1 MKRKSKAYISIYALY
16 MIFVLMIVIV
26 FVLVQVKNIRT
37 VNAYKYDYIQAKAI
51 AYSKVR
57 IISQRKLFDEE
68 LKKNSKSGTFILQI
82 ADIPEFSKPTNV
94 NFFTEKEGDT
104 KVFSFTSEYPRD
116 RFEENTSDYSEA
128 NGSRV
133 TTRMVYNRKNPFEKR
148 IITEEKIDELLP
160 EIIEG
165 KKSIGIKDCLI
176 FSLNDETYFV
186 EKKVADEKYNEFV
199 AEKINQNNEEVSGDE
214 KGNVSEENNGDKETE
229 MDDEFLT
236 KLVQFSRKEKN
247 IVIDSEDITILND
260 VTIDGVFIDKA
271 NVYYV
276 KNEKVQKTPEI
287 TVNGI
292 LILKN
297 SNADIYKVNGEY
309 LSTKEVDIKF
319 TEDKTIY
326 TSKKYEFAGSYYK

>member
-16 MIFVLMIVIV
+16 MIFVLMIVIA
-26 FVLVQVKNIRT
+26 FLIVQVKNIRT

-57 IISQRKLFDEE
+57 IINQRKLFDEE
-68 LKKNSKSGTFILQI
+68 LKKNSTKGTFNLHI
-82 ADIPEFSKPTNV
+82 ADIPEFNRPTKIDYYE
-94 NFFTEKEGDT
+94 EKDGAT
-104 KVFSFTSEYPRD
+104 KIFSFTSKYP
-116 RFEENTSDYSEA
+116 EN

-148 IITEEKIDELLP
+148 IISEEKIDELLP

-186 EKKVADEKYNEFV
+186 DKKIADEKYKEFV
-199 AEKINQNNEEVSGDE
+199 AEKTKQNNEEVSEDE
-214 KGNVSEENNGDKETE
+214 KGNGYEENNGDKETE
-229 MDDEFLT
+229 IDDEFLT
-236 KLVQFSRKEKN
+236 KLVEFSTKEKN
-247 IVIDSEDITILND
+247 IVIDSEDITIFND
-260 VTIDGVFIDKA
+260 VTIDGVFIDKG

-276 KNEKVQKTPEI
+276 ENEKIQKTPEI

-297 SNADIYKVNGEY
+297 PNTDIYKVNGEY
-309 LSTKEVDIKF
+309 LSTKEIDIKF
-319 TEDKTIY
+319 TEDKTKY

>member
-1 MKRKSKAYISIYALY
+1 
-16 MIFVLMIVIV
+16 MIVIA
-26 FVLVQVKNIRT
+26 FLIVQVKNIRT

-57 IISQRKLFDEE
+57 IINQRKLFDEE
-68 LKKNSKSGTFILQI
+68 LKKNSTKGTFNLHI
-82 ADIPEFSKPTNV
+82 ADIPEFNRPTKIDYYE
-94 NFFTEKEGDT
+94 EKDGAT
-104 KVFSFTSEYPRD
+104 KIFSFTSKYP
-116 RFEENTSDYSEA
+116 NN

-148 IITEEKIDELLP
+148 IISEEKIDELLP

-186 EKKVADEKYNEFV
+186 DKKVADEKYKEFV
-199 AEKINQNNEEVSGDE
+199 AEKTKQNNEEVSEDE
-214 KGNVSEENNGDKETE
+214 EGNVSEENSGDKETE
-229 MDDEFLT
+229 IDDEFLT

-247 IVIDSEDITILND
+247 VLIDSEDITILND
-260 VTIDGVFIDKA
+260 VTIDGVFIDKG

-276 KNEKVQKTPEI
+276 KRKDTDKTPEI

-297 SNADIYKVNGEY
+297 PNADIYKVNGEY

>member
-1 MKRKSKAYISIYALY
+1 MKRKSKAYITIYALY

-26 FVLVQVKNIRT
+26 FLIVQVKNIRT

-57 IISQRKLFDEE
+57 IINQSKLFDEK
-68 LKKNSKSGTFILQI
+68 LKENSKSDTFYIQI
-82 ADIPEFSKPTNV
+82 TDIPELSSPTKIDYYE
-94 NFFTEKEGDT
+94 EKDGAT
-104 KVFSFTSEYPRD
+104 KIFSFTSKYP
-116 RFEENTSDYSEA
+116 EN

-148 IITEEKIDELLP
+148 IISEEKIDELLP

-186 EKKVADEKYNEFV
+186 DKKVADEKYNEFV
-199 AEKINQNNEEVSGDE
+199 AEKTNQNNEEVSEDE
-214 KGNVSEENNGDKETE
+214 KGNGSEENDGDKETE
-229 MDDEFLT
+229 IDDEFLT

-247 IVIDSEDITILND
+247 ILIDSEDITILND

-276 KNEKVQKTPEI
+276 ENEKIPKTPEI

-297 SNADIYKVNGEY
+297 SNADSYKVNGEY

-319 TEDKTIY
+319 TENKTIY

>member
-16 MIFVLMIVIV
+16 MIFVLMIVIA
-26 FVLVQVKNIRT
+26 FLIVQVKNIRT

-57 IISQRKLFDEE
+57 IINQRKLFDEE
-68 LKKNSKSGTFILQI
+68 LKKNSTKGTFNLHI
-82 ADIPEFSKPTNV
+82 ADIPEFNRPTKIDYYE
-94 NFFTEKEGDT
+94 EKDGAT
-104 KVFSFTSEYPRD
+104 KIFSFTSKYP
-116 RFEENTSDYSEA
+116 NN

-148 IITEEKIDELLP
+148 IISEEKIDELLP

-186 EKKVADEKYNEFV
+186 DKKVADEKYKEFV
-199 AEKINQNNEEVSGDE
+199 AEKTKQNNEEVSEDE
-214 KGNVSEENNGDKETE
+214 EGNVSEENSGDKETE
-229 MDDEFLT
+229 IDDEFLT

-247 IVIDSEDITILND
+247 ILIDSEDITILND
-260 VTIDGVFIDKA
+260 VTIDGVFIDKG

-276 KNEKVQKTPEI
+276 ENEKIQKTPEI

-297 SNADIYKVNGEY
+297 PNADIYKVNGEY
-309 LSTKEVDIKF
+309 LSMKEVDIKF
-319 TEDKTIY
+319 TEDKTKY

>member
-1 MKRKSKAYISIYALY
+1 MKRKSKGYITIYALY

-26 FVLVQVKNIRT
+26 FLLVQVKNIRT
-37 VNAYKYDYIQAKAI
+37 VNAYKYNYIQAKAI

-57 IISQRKLFDEE
+57 IINQRKLFDEE
-68 LKKNSKSGTFILQI
+68 LKKNSKSDTFYIQI
-82 ADIPEFSKPTNV
+82 TDIPELSSK
-94 NFFTEKEGDT
+94 T
-104 KVFSFTSEYPRD
+104 KVDYYEEKDGATKIFSFTSKYPD
-116 RFEENTSDYSEA
+116 NK
-128 NGSRV
+128 GSRV

-148 IITEEKIDELLP
+148 IISEEKIDELLP
-160 EIIEG
+160 EIIEE

-186 EKKVADEKYNEFV
+186 DKKVADEKYNEFV
-199 AEKINQNNEEVSGDE
+199 AEKTNQNNEEVSEDE
-214 KGNVSEENNGDKETE
+214 KGNGYEENDGDKKIEI
-229 MDDEFLT
+229 DDEFLT
-236 KLVQFSRKEKN
+236 KLVQFSTKEKN
-247 IVIDSEDITILND
+247 IVIDSDDITILND

-276 KNEKVQKTPEI
+276 ENEKIQKTPEI

-297 SNADIYKVNGEY
+297 FNADSYKVNGEY

-319 TEDKTIY
+319 TEDKTKY

>member
-57 IISQRKLFDEE
+57 IINQRKLFDEE
-68 LKKNSKSGTFILQI
+68 LKKNSKSDTFYIQI
-82 ADIPEFSKPTNV
+82 TDIPELSSPTKIDYYE
-94 NFFTEKEGDT
+94 EKEGAA
-104 KVFSFTSEYPRD
+104 KIFSFTSSYPD
-116 RFEENTSDYSEA
+116 N
-128 NGSRV
+128 NGSRA
-133 TTRMVYNRKNPFEKR
+133 TIRMVYNRKNPFEKR
-148 IITEEKIDELLP
+148 IISEEKIDELLP

-186 EKKVADEKYNEFV
+186 DKKIADEKYNEFV
-199 AEKINQNNEEVSGDE
+199 AEKTNQNNEEVSEDE
-214 KGNVSEENNGDKETE
+214 KENASEENDEDKKIEI
-229 MDDEFLT
+229 DDEFLT
-236 KLVQFSRKEKN
+236 KLVQFSKKEKN
-247 IVIDSEDITILND
+247 ILIDSEDITILND

-287 TVNGI
+287 MVNGI

-297 SNADIYKVNGEY
+297 AEANNYKVNGEY

-319 TEDKTIY
+319 TEDKTKY
-326 TSKKYEFAGSYYK
+326 TSKKYEYAGSYYK

>member
-1 MKRKSKAYISIYALY
+1 
-16 MIFVLMIVIV
+16 MIVIV

-37 VNAYKYDYIQAKAI
+37 VNSYKYDYIQAKAI

-57 IISQRKLFDEE
+57 IIDKRKLFDEE
-68 LKKNSKSGTFILQI
+68 LKKNSTKGTFNLQI
-82 ADIPEFSKPTNV
+82 ADIPELSSPTEIKYCE
-94 NFFTEKEGDT
+94 EKDGAT
-104 KVFSFTSEYPRD
+104 KIFSFTSKYPD
-116 RFEENTSDYSEA
+116 N

-133 TTRMVYNRKNPFEKR
+133 TTKMVYKRQNPFEKR
-148 IITEEKIDELLP
+148 IISEEKIDELLP

-186 EKKVADEKYNEFV
+186 DKKVADEKYKEFV
-199 AEKINQNNEEVSGDE
+199 AEKTNQNNEEVSEDE
-214 KGNVSEENNGDKETE
+214 KGNASEENNGDKKIEI
-229 MDDEFLT
+229 DDEFLT

-247 IVIDSEDITILND
+247 VVIDSDDITILND

-276 KNEKVQKTPEI
+276 ENEKIQKTPEI

-297 SNADIYKVNGEY
+297 SNADNYKVKGEY

-319 TEDKTIY
+319 TEDKTKY

>member
-1 MKRKSKAYISIYALY
+1 
-16 MIFVLMIVIV
+16 MIVIV

-37 VNAYKYDYIQAKAI
+37 VNSYKYDYIQAKAI

-57 IISQRKLFDEE
+57 IINQRKLFDEE
-68 LKKNSKSGTFILQI
+68 LEKNSKSDTFYIQI
-82 ADIPEFSKPTNV
+82 TDIPELSSPTKIDYYE
-94 NFFTEKEGDT
+94 EKDGAT
-104 KVFSFTSEYPRD
+104 KIFSFTSKYPD
-116 RFEENTSDYSEA
+116 N

-148 IITEEKIDELLP
+148 IISEEKIDELLP

-186 EKKVADEKYNEFV
+186 DKKVADEKYNEFV
-199 AEKINQNNEEVSGDE
+199 AEKTKQNNEEVSEDE
-214 KGNVSEENNGDKETE
+214 KENSYEENDGDKETE
-229 MDDEFLT
+229 IDNEFLT

-247 IVIDSEDITILND
+247 ILIDSEDITILND

-276 KNEKVQKTPEI
+276 KNEKAQKTPQI
-287 TVNGI
+287 TINGI

-297 SNADIYKVNGEY
+297 SNSDIYKVNGEY
-309 LSTKEVDIKF
+309 LSTKEIDIKF

>member
-1 MKRKSKAYISIYALY
+1 MKRKSKAYITIYALY
-16 MIFVLMIVIV
+16 MIFVLMIVIA
-26 FVLVQVKNIRT
+26 FLIVQVKNIRT

-57 IISQRKLFDEE
+57 IINQRKLFDEE
-68 LKKNSKSGTFILQI
+68 LKKNSTKGTFNLHIE
-82 ADIPEFSKPTNV
+82 DIPEFNRPTEIDYYE
-94 NFFTEKEGDT
+94 EKDGAT
-104 KVFSFTSEYPRD
+104 KIFSFTSNYP
-116 RFEENTSDYSEA
+116 NN

-148 IITEEKIDELLP
+148 IISEEKIDELLP

-186 EKKVADEKYNEFV
+186 DKKIADEKYKEFV
-199 AEKINQNNEEVSGDE
+199 SEKTNQNNEEVSEDE
-214 KGNVSEENNGDKETE
+214 KENGSEENDVDKETE
-229 MDDEFLT
+229 IDDEFLT

-247 IVIDSEDITILND
+247 ILIDSEDITILND
-260 VTIDGVFIDKA
+260 VTIDGVFIDKT

-276 KNEKVQKTPEI
+276 KNKKVQKTPEI

-297 SNADIYKVNGEY
+297 PNADSYKVNGEY

>member
-57 IISQRKLFDEE
+57 IINQRKLFDEE
-68 LKKNSKSGTFILQI
+68 LKKNSKSDTFYIQI
-82 ADIPEFSKPTNV
+82 TDIPELSSPTKIDYYE
-94 NFFTEKEGDT
+94 EKEGAA
-104 KVFSFTSEYPRD
+104 KIFSFTSKYPD
-116 RFEENTSDYSEA
+116 N
-128 NGSRV
+128 NGSRA
-133 TTRMVYNRKNPFEKR
+133 TIRMVYNRKNPFEKR
-148 IITEEKIDELLP
+148 IISEEKIDELLP

-186 EKKVADEKYNEFV
+186 DKKIADEKYNEFV
-199 AEKINQNNEEVSGDE
+199 AEKTNQNNEEVSEDE
-214 KGNVSEENNGDKETE
+214 KENGYEENDGDKETE
-229 MDDEFLT
+229 IDDEFLT

-247 IVIDSEDITILND
+247 ILIDSEDITILND
-260 VTIDGVFIDKA
+260 VTIDGVFIDKT

-276 KNEKVQKTPEI
+276 KNKKVQKTPEI

-297 SNADIYKVNGEY
+297 PNADSYKVNGEY
-309 LSTKEVDIKF
+309 LSTKDVDIKF
-319 TEDKTIY
+319 TRDTTVYK
-326 TSKKYEFAGSYYK
+326 SKKYEFAGSYYK

>member
-16 MIFVLMIVIV
+16 MIFVLMIVIA
-26 FVLVQVKNIRT
+26 FLIVQVKNIRT

-57 IISQRKLFDEE
+57 IINQRKLFDEK
-68 LKKNSKSGTFILQI
+68 LKENSKSDTFYIQI
-82 ADIPEFSKPTNV
+82 TDIPELSSPTKIDYYE
-94 NFFTEKEGDT
+94 EKDGAT
-104 KVFSFTSEYPRD
+104 KIFSFTSSYPD
-116 RFEENTSDYSEA
+116 N

-148 IITEEKIDELLP
+148 IISEEKIDELLP

-186 EKKVADEKYNEFV
+186 DKKVADEKYNEFV
-199 AEKINQNNEEVSGDE
+199 AEKTNQNNEEVSEDE
-214 KGNVSEENNGDKETE
+214 KGNGSEENDGDKETE
-229 MDDEFLT
+229 IDDEFLT
-236 KLVQFSRKEKN
+236 KLVQFSTKEKN

-276 KNEKVQKTPEI
+276 ENEKIQKTPEI
-287 TVNGI
+287 TINGI

-297 SNADIYKVNGEY
+297 SSADIYKVNGEY

-319 TEDKTIY
+319 TEDKTKY

>member
-1 MKRKSKAYISIYALY
+1 MKRKSKAYITIYALY

-57 IISQRKLFDEE
+57 IIDKRKLFDEE
-68 LKKNSKSGTFILQI
+68 LKKNSTKGTFNLHI
-82 ADIPEFSKPTNV
+82 ADIEELSSPTKIDYYE
-94 NFFTEKEGDT
+94 EKDGAA
-104 KVFSFTSEYPRD
+104 KIFSFTSSYPD
-116 RFEENTSDYSEA
+116 N

-133 TTRMVYNRKNPFEKR
+133 TTRMVYKRQNPFEKR
-148 IITEEKIDELLP
+148 IISEEKIDELLP

-186 EKKVADEKYNEFV
+186 DKKVADEKYKEFV
-199 AEKINQNNEEVSGDE
+199 AEKTSKNNEEVSEDE
-214 KGNVSEENNGDKETE
+214 KGNASEENSGDKEIE
-229 MDDEFLT
+229 IDDEFLT
-236 KLVQFSRKEKN
+236 KLVQFSTKEKN

-260 VTIDGVFIDKA
+260 VTIDGVFIDKG

-276 KNEKVQKTPEI
+276 KRKDTGKTPEI

-297 SNADIYKVNGEY
+297 SNADNYKVNGEY

-319 TEDKTIY
+319 TEDKTKY

>member
-16 MIFVLMIVIV
+16 MIFVLMIVIA
-26 FVLVQVKNIRT
+26 FLIVQVKNIRT

-51 AYSKVR
+51 AYSKVK
-57 IISQRKLFDEE
+57 IINQRKLFD
-68 LKKNSKSGTFILQI
+68 KKLSENSDNGTFVIQT
-82 ADIPEFSKPTNV
+82 ADMPEFSKPTNV

-116 RFEENTSDYSEA
+116 RFAENTSDYPEA

-148 IITEEKIDELLP
+148 IISEEKIDELLP

-186 EKKVADEKYNEFV
+186 DKKVADEKYKEFV
-199 AEKINQNNEEVSGDE
+199 SEKTNQNNEEVSEDE
-214 KGNVSEENNGDKETE
+214 KENGSEENDVDKETE
-229 MDDEFLT
+229 IDDEFLT
-236 KLVQFSRKEKN
+236 KLVQFSTKEKN
-247 IVIDSEDITILND
+247 ILIDSEDITILND
-260 VTIDGVFIDKA
+260 VTIDGVFIDKT

-276 KNEKVQKTPEI
+276 KNKKVQKTPEI

-297 SNADIYKVNGEY
+297 PNADSYKVNGEY

-319 TEDKTIY
+319 TEDKTKY

>member
-57 IISQRKLFDEE
+57 IINQRKLFDEE
-68 LKKNSKSGTFILQI
+68 LKKNSTKGTFTLQI
-82 ADIPEFSKPTNV
+82 ADIPEFNRPTKIDYYE
-94 NFFTEKEGDT
+94 EKDGAA
-104 KVFSFTSEYPRD
+104 KIFSFTSKYPD
-116 RFEENTSDYSEA
+116 N

-148 IITEEKIDELLP
+148 IISEEKIDELLP

-186 EKKVADEKYNEFV
+186 DKKVADEKYKEFV
-199 AEKINQNNEEVSGDE
+199 AEKTNQNNEEVSEDE
-214 KGNVSEENNGDKETE
+214 KGNASEENSGDKKTE
-229 MDDEFLT
+229 IDDEFLT

-271 NVYYV
+271 NVYYL
-276 KNEKVQKTPEI
+276 KNEKVQKTPQI

-297 SNADIYKVNGEY
+297 SNADNYKVKGEY
-309 LSTKEVDIKF
+309 LSTKEIDIKF
-319 TEDKTIY
+319 TEDKTKY

>member
-37 VNAYKYDYIQAKAI
+37 VNTYKYDYIQAKAN

-68 LKKNSKSGTFILQI
+68 LKKNSKSGTFTLQI
-82 ADIPEFSKPTNV
+82 ADIPEFNHPTKIDYYE
-94 NFFTEKEGDT
+94 EKDGAA
-104 KVFSFTSEYPRD
+104 KIFSFTSSYPD
-116 RFEENTSDYSEA
+116 N

-148 IITEEKIDELLP
+148 IISEEKIDELLP
-160 EIIEG
+160 EIIER

-186 EKKVADEKYNEFV
+186 DKKVADEKYNEIV
-199 AEKINQNNEEVSGDE
+199 AEKTNQNNEEVSEDE
-214 KGNVSEENNGDKETE
+214 KENAYEENDGDKETE
-229 MDDEFLT
+229 IDDEFLT

-247 IVIDSEDITILND
+247 ILIDSEDITILND

-276 KNEKVQKTPEI
+276 ENEKVQKTPEI

-297 SNADIYKVNGEY
+297 SNTDIYKVNGEY

-326 TSKKYEFAGSYYK
+326 TSKKYKFAGSYYK

>member
-1 MKRKSKAYISIYALY
+1 MKRKSKAYITIYALY
-16 MIFVLMIVIV
+16 MIFVLMIVIA
-26 FVLVQVKNIRT
+26 FLIVQVKNIRT
-37 VNAYKYDYIQAKAI
+37 VNSYKYDYIQAKAI
-51 AYSKVR
+51 AYSKTR
-57 IISQRKLFDEE
+57 IIDKRKLFDEK
-68 LKKNSKSGTFILQI
+68 LKENSTKGTFTLQI
-82 ADIPEFSKPTNV
+82 ADIPELSSPTEIDYYE
-94 NFFTEKEGDT
+94 EKDGAT
-104 KVFSFTSEYPRD
+104 KIFSFTSSYP
-116 RFEENTSDYSEA
+116 EN

-133 TTRMVYNRKNPFEKR
+133 TTRMVYKRRNPFEKR
-148 IITEEKIDELLP
+148 IISEEKIDELLP

-165 KKSIGIKDCLI
+165 KKSIEIKDCLI

-186 EKKVADEKYNEFV
+186 DKKIADEKYKEFV
-199 AEKINQNNEEVSGDE
+199 AEKTNQNNEEVSKDE
-214 KGNVSEENNGDKETE
+214 KEKGYEENDGDKETE
-229 MDDEFLT
+229 IDNEFLT

-276 KNEKVQKTPEI
+276 KNEKVQKTPQI

-297 SNADIYKVNGEY
+297 SNADNYKVNGEY

-319 TEDKTIY
+319 TEDKTKY

>member
-1 MKRKSKAYISIYALY
+1 MKRKSKAYITIYALY
-16 MIFVLMIVIV
+16 MIFVLMIVIA
-26 FVLVQVKNIRT
+26 FLIVQVKNIRT

-57 IISQRKLFDEE
+57 IINQRKLFDEE
-68 LKKNSKSGTFILQI
+68 LKKNSTKGKFTLQI
-82 ADIPEFSKPTNV
+82 ADIPELSSPTEIKYCE
-94 NFFTEKEGDT
+94 EKDGAT
-104 KVFSFTSEYPRD
+104 KIFSFTSKYPD
-116 RFEENTSDYSEA
+116 N

-148 IITEEKIDELLP
+148 IISEEKIDELLP

-186 EKKVADEKYNEFV
+186 DKKVADEKYNEFV
-199 AEKINQNNEEVSGDE
+199 AEKTNQNNEEVSEDE
-214 KGNVSEENNGDKETE
+214 KGNGYEENNGDKETE
-229 MDDEFLT
+229 IDDEFLT
-236 KLVQFSRKEKN
+236 KLVEFSTKEKN
-247 IVIDSEDITILND
+247 IVIDSEDITIFND
-260 VTIDGVFIDKA
+260 VTIDGVFIDKG

-276 KNEKVQKTPEI
+276 ENEKIPKTPEI

-297 SNADIYKVNGEY
+297 PNTDIYKVNGEY
-309 LSTKEVDIKF
+309 LSTKEIDIKF
-319 TEDKTIY
+319 TEDKTKY

>member
-16 MIFVLMIVIV
+16 MIFVLMIVIA
-26 FVLVQVKNIRT
+26 FLIVQVKNIRT

-57 IISQRKLFDEE
+57 IINQRKLFDEE
-68 LKKNSKSGTFILQI
+68 LKKNSTKGTFTLQI
-82 ADIPEFSKPTNV
+82 ADIPELSSPTEIKYCE
-94 NFFTEKEGDT
+94 EKDGAA
-104 KVFSFTSEYPRD
+104 KIFSFTSKYPD
-116 RFEENTSDYSEA
+116 N

-148 IITEEKIDELLP
+148 IISEEKIDELLP

-186 EKKVADEKYNEFV
+186 DKKIADEKYNEFV
-199 AEKINQNNEEVSGDE
+199 AEKTNQNNEEVSEDE
-214 KGNVSEENNGDKETE
+214 KENTYEENDEDKETE
-229 MDDEFLT
+229 IDDEFLT

-247 IVIDSEDITILND
+247 ILIDSEDITILND
-260 VTIDGVFIDKA
+260 VTIDGVFIDKR

-276 KNEKVQKTPEI
+276 KGKNTDKTPEI

-297 SNADIYKVNGEY
+297 SNADNYKVNGEY

>member
-1 MKRKSKAYISIYALY
+1 MKRKSKAYITIYALY
-16 MIFVLMIVIV
+16 MIFVLMIVIA
-26 FVLVQVKNIRT
+26 FLIVQVKNIRT
-37 VNAYKYDYIQAKAI
+37 VNTYKYDYIQAKAI
-51 AYSKVR
+51 TYSKVR

-82 ADIPEFSKPTNV
+82 ADIPELSSPTEIKYCE
-94 NFFTEKEGDT
+94 EKDGAT
-104 KVFSFTSEYPRD
+104 KIFSFTSKYP
-116 RFEENTSDYSEA
+116 NN

-148 IITEEKIDELLP
+148 IISEEKIDELLP

-176 FSLNDETYFV
+176 FSLNNETYFV
-186 EKKVADEKYNEFV
+186 DKKVADEKYNEFV
-199 AEKINQNNEEVSGDE
+199 AEKTNQNNEEVSEDE
-214 KGNVSEENNGDKETE
+214 KGNGYEENDEDKETE
-229 MDDEFLT
+229 IDDEFLT
-236 KLVQFSRKEKN
+236 KLVEFSRKEKN
-247 IVIDSEDITILND
+247 ILIDSEDITILND
-260 VTIDGVFIDKA
+260 VTIDGVFIDKR

-276 KNEKVQKTPEI
+276 KRKDTDKTPEI

-297 SNADIYKVNGEY
+297 PNADSYKVNGEY

-319 TEDKTIY
+319 TENKTIY

>member
-57 IISQRKLFDEE
+57 IINQRKLFDEK
-68 LKKNSKSGTFILQI
+68 LKENSTKGTFTLQI
-82 ADIPEFSKPTNV
+82 ADIPELSSPTEIKYCE
-94 NFFTEKEGDT
+94 EKDGAT
-104 KVFSFTSEYPRD
+104 KIFSFTSKYPD
-116 RFEENTSDYSEA
+116 N

-148 IITEEKIDELLP
+148 IISEEKIDELLP

-186 EKKVADEKYNEFV
+186 DKKVADEKYNEFV
-199 AEKINQNNEEVSGDE
+199 AKKTNQNNEEISENEEGS
-214 KGNVSEENNGDKETE
+214 VSEENNEDKKIEI
-229 MDDEFLT
+229 DDEFLT
-236 KLVQFSRKEKN
+236 KLVQFSTKEKN
-247 IVIDSEDITILND
+247 IVIDSDDITILND
-260 VTIDGVFIDKA
+260 ITIDGVFIDKG

-276 KNEKVQKTPEI
+276 ENEKVPKTPQI

-297 SNADIYKVNGEY
+297 SNADNYKVNGEY

-326 TSKKYEFAGSYYK
+326 KSKKYEFAGSYYK

>member
-1 MKRKSKAYISIYALY
+1 
-16 MIFVLMIVIV
+16 MIVIA
-26 FVLVQVKNIRT
+26 FLIVQVKNVRT
-37 VNAYKYDYIQAKAI
+37 VNAYKYDNIQAKAI

-68 LKKNSKSGTFILQI
+68 LKKNSTKGTFTLQI
-82 ADIPEFSKPTNV
+82 ADIPELSNPTEIDYYE
-94 NFFTEKEGDT
+94 EKDGAA
-104 KVFSFTSEYPRD
+104 KIFSFTSKYPD
-116 RFEENTSDYSEA
+116 N

-148 IITEEKIDELLP
+148 IISEEKIDELLR

-186 EKKVADEKYNEFV
+186 DKKVADEKYKEFV
-199 AEKINQNNEEVSGDE
+199 AEKTKQNNEEVSEDE
-214 KGNVSEENNGDKETE
+214 KRNVSEENDGDKETE
-229 MDDEFLT
+229 IDDEFLT
-236 KLVQFSRKEKN
+236 KLVQFSKKEKN

-260 VTIDGVFIDKA
+260 VTIEGVFIDKA

-276 KNEKVQKTPEI
+276 KRKDTDKTPQI
-287 TVNGI
+287 TINGI

-297 SNADIYKVNGEY
+297 SNADNYKVNGEY
-309 LSTKEVDIKF
+309 LSTKEVGIKF
-319 TEDKTIY
+319 TEDKTKY

>member
-1 MKRKSKAYISIYALY
+1 MKRKSKAYISIYSLY

-51 AYSKVR
+51 AYSKVK
-57 IISQRKLFDEE
+57 IINKRKLFD
-68 LKKNSKSGTFILQI
+68 KKLSENSDNGTF
-82 ADIPEFSKPTNV
+82 DIQTTDMPEFSKPTNV
-94 NFFTEKEGDT
+94 NFFTEKEADT

-116 RFEENTSDYSEA
+116 RFSENTSDFSEA

-148 IITEEKIDELLP
+148 IISEEKIDELLP

-176 FSLNDETYFV
+176 FSLNV
-186 EKKVADEKYNEFV
+186 
-199 AEKINQNNEEVSGDE
+199 
-214 KGNVSEENNGDKETE
+214 DKETE
-229 MDDEFLT
+229 IDDEFLT

-247 IVIDSEDITILND
+247 ILIDSEDITILND
-260 VTIDGVFIDKA
+260 VTIDGVFIDKT

-276 KNEKVQKTPEI
+276 KNKKVQKTPEI

-297 SNADIYKVNGEY
+297 PNADSYKVNGEY

-319 TEDKTIY
+319 TEDKTKY

>member
-1 MKRKSKAYISIYALY
+1 MKRKSKAYITIYALY

-57 IISQRKLFDEE
+57 IINQRKLFDEE
-68 LKKNSKSGTFILQI
+68 LKKNSKSDTFYIQI
-82 ADIPEFSKPTNV
+82 TDIPEFNHPTKIDYYE
-94 NFFTEKEGDT
+94 EKDGAT
-104 KVFSFTSEYPRD
+104 KIFSFTSKYPD
-116 RFEENTSDYSEA
+116 N

-148 IITEEKIDELLP
+148 IISEEKIDELLP

-186 EKKVADEKYNEFV
+186 DKKVADEKYNEFV
-199 AEKINQNNEEVSGDE
+199 AEKTNQNNEEVSEDE
-214 KGNVSEENNGDKETE
+214 KGNGSEENDGDKETE
-229 MDDEFLT
+229 IDDEFLT
-236 KLVQFSRKEKN
+236 KLVQFSTKEKN

-276 KNEKVQKTPEI
+276 ENEKVQKTPEI

-297 SNADIYKVNGEY
+297 SNADSYKVNGEY
-309 LSTKEVDIKF
+309 LSTKEIDIKF
-319 TEDKTIY
+319 TEDKTKY
-326 TSKKYEFAGSYYK
+326 TSKKYEYAGSYYK

>member
-1 MKRKSKAYISIYALY
+1 MKRKSKAYITIYALY
-16 MIFVLMIVIV
+16 MIFVLMIVIA
-26 FVLVQVKNIRT
+26 FLIVQVKNIRT

-82 ADIPEFSKPTNV
+82 ADIPELSSPTKIDYYE
-94 NFFTEKEGDT
+94 EKDGAT
-104 KVFSFTSEYPRD
+104 KIFSFTSKYPD
-116 RFEENTSDYSEA
+116 N

-148 IITEEKIDELLP
+148 IISEEKIDELLP
-160 EIIEG
+160 EIIER

-186 EKKVADEKYNEFV
+186 DKKVADEKYNEFV
-199 AEKINQNNEEVSGDE
+199 AEKTNQNNEEVSEDE
-214 KGNVSEENNGDKETE
+214 KGNGSEENSGDKEIE
-229 MDDEFLT
+229 IDDEFLT

-247 IVIDSEDITILND
+247 ILIDSEDITILND
-260 VTIDGVFIDKA
+260 VTIDGVFIDKG

-276 KNEKVQKTPEI
+276 ENEKIQKTPEI

-297 SNADIYKVNGEY
+297 SNEDNYKVNGEY

>member
-51 AYSKVR
+51 AYSKTR
-57 IISQRKLFDEE
+57 IIDKRKLFDEK
-68 LKKNSKSGTFILQI
+68 LKENSTKGTFTLQI
-82 ADIPEFSKPTNV
+82 ADIPEFNHPTKIDYYE
-94 NFFTEKEGDT
+94 EKDGAT
-104 KVFSFTSEYPRD
+104 KIFSFTSKYPD
-116 RFEENTSDYSEA
+116 NK
-128 NGSRV
+128 GSRV

-148 IITEEKIDELLP
+148 IISEEKINELLP

-186 EKKVADEKYNEFV
+186 DKKVADEEYNEFV
-199 AEKINQNNEEVSGDE
+199 AEKSKQNNEEVSEDE
-214 KGNVSEENNGDKETE
+214 KGNISEKNDKYKKIEI
-229 MDDEFLT
+229 DDEFLT

-297 SNADIYKVNGEY
+297 SNADNYKVNGEY

-326 TSKKYEFAGSYYK
+326 MSKKYEFAGSYCK

>member
-16 MIFVLMIVIV
+16 MIFVLMIVIA
-26 FVLVQVKNIRT
+26 FLIVQVKNIRT

-82 ADIPEFSKPTNV
+82 ADIPELSSPTKIDYYE
-94 NFFTEKEGDT
+94 EKDGAT
-104 KVFSFTSEYPRD
+104 KIFSFTSKYPD
-116 RFEENTSDYSEA
+116 N

-148 IITEEKIDELLP
+148 IISEEKIDELLP

-186 EKKVADEKYNEFV
+186 DKKVADEKYNEFV
-199 AEKINQNNEEVSGDE
+199 AEKTNQNNEEVSEDE
-214 KGNVSEENNGDKETE
+214 KGNGYEENNGDKKTE
-229 MDDEFLT
+229 IDDEFLT
-236 KLVQFSRKEKN
+236 KLVQFSTKEKN
-247 IVIDSEDITILND
+247 ILIDSEDITILND

-276 KNEKVQKTPEI
+276 KNGKAQKTPQI
-287 TVNGI
+287 TINGI

-297 SNADIYKVNGEY
+297 SNADSYKVNGEY

>member
-1 MKRKSKAYISIYALY
+1 MKRKSKAYITIYALY

-26 FVLVQVKNIRT
+26 FLLVQVKNIRT

-57 IISQRKLFDEE
+57 IINQRKLFDEE
-68 LKKNSKSGTFILQI
+68 LEKNSKSDTFYIQI
-82 ADIPEFSKPTNV
+82 TDIPELSSPTKIDYYE
-94 NFFTEKEGDT
+94 EKDGAT
-104 KVFSFTSEYPRD
+104 KIFSFTSKYPD
-116 RFEENTSDYSEA
+116 N

-133 TTRMVYNRKNPFEKR
+133 TTRMVYKRTNPFEKR
-148 IITEEKIDELLP
+148 IISEEKIDELLP

-186 EKKVADEKYNEFV
+186 DKKIADEKYKEFV
-199 AEKINQNNEEVSGDE
+199 AKKTNQNNEEVSEDE
-214 KGNVSEENNGDKETE
+214 KGNVSEENDGDKKIEI
-229 MDDEFLT
+229 DDEFLT
-236 KLVQFSRKEKN
+236 KLVQFSKKEKN
-247 IVIDSEDITILND
+247 ILIDSEDITILND
-260 VTIDGVFIDKA
+260 VTIDGVFIDKR

-276 KNEKVQKTPEI
+276 KRKDTDKTPEI

-297 SNADIYKVNGEY
+297 SNADNYRVNGEY

>member
-1 MKRKSKAYISIYALY
+1 MKRKSKAYITIYALY
-16 MIFVLMIVIV
+16 MIFVLMIVIA
-26 FVLVQVKNIRT
+26 FLIVQVKNIRT

-57 IISQRKLFDEE
+57 IINQRKLFDEE
-68 LKKNSKSGTFILQI
+68 LKKNSTKGTFNLHI
-82 ADIPEFSKPTNV
+82 ADIPEFNRPTKIDYYE
-94 NFFTEKEGDT
+94 EKDGAA
-104 KVFSFTSEYPRD
+104 KIFSFTSKYP
-116 RFEENTSDYSEA
+116 NN

-133 TTRMVYNRKNPFEKR
+133 TTRMVYNRKNPFKKR
-148 IITEEKIDELLP
+148 IISEEKIDELLL

-186 EKKVADEKYNEFV
+186 DKKVADEKYKEFV
-199 AEKINQNNEEVSGDE
+199 AEKTKQNNEEVSEDGKE
-214 KGNVSEENNGDKETE
+214 NSNEENNEDKKIEI
-229 MDDEFLT
+229 DDEFLT

-247 IVIDSEDITILND
+247 ILIDSEDITILND
-260 VTIDGVFIDKA
+260 VTIDGVFIDKG

-276 KNEKVQKTPEI
+276 ENEKIQKTPEI

-297 SNADIYKVNGEY
+297 PNADIYKVNGEY

-319 TEDKTIY
+319 TEDKTKY
-326 TSKKYEFAGSYYK
+326 TSKKYEFVGSYYK

>member
-16 MIFVLMIVIV
+16 MLFVLMIVIV

-37 VNAYKYDYIQAKAI
+37 VNAYKYDFIQAKAI

-57 IISQRKLFDEE
+57 IINQRKLFDEE
-68 LKKNSKSGTFILQI
+68 LKKNSTKGTFTLQI
-82 ADIPEFSKPTNV
+82 ADIPELSSS
-94 NFFTEKEGDT
+94 TEIDYYEEKDGAA
-104 KVFSFTSEYPRD
+104 KIFSFTSKYPD
-116 RFEENTSDYSEA
+116 N

-148 IITEEKIDELLP
+148 IISEEKIDELLP

-186 EKKVADEKYNEFV
+186 DKKIVDEKYNEFV
-199 AEKINQNNEEVSGDE
+199 AEKTNQNNEEVSEDE
-214 KGNVSEENNGDKETE
+214 KGNVSEENDGDKETE
-229 MDDEFLT
+229 IDNEFLT

-247 IVIDSEDITILND
+247 ILIDSEDITILND
-260 VTIDGVFIDKA
+260 VTIDGVFIDKG
-271 NVYYV
+271 NVFYV
-276 KNEKVQKTPEI
+276 ENEKTQNNPEI

-297 SNADIYKVNGEY
+297 SEANNYKVKGEY
-309 LSTKEVDIKF
+309 LSTKKVDVDF
-319 TEDKTIY
+319 TEDKTKY

>member
-16 MIFVLMIVIV
+16 MIFVLMIVIA
-26 FVLVQVKNIRT
+26 FLIVQVKNIRT

-57 IISQRKLFDEE
+57 IINQRKLFDEE
-68 LKKNSKSGTFILQI
+68 LKKNFKSGTFTLQI
-82 ADIPEFSKPTNV
+82 ADIPELSSS
-94 NFFTEKEGDT
+94 TEIDYYEEKDGAT
-104 KVFSFTSEYPRD
+104 KIFSFTSKYPD
-116 RFEENTSDYSEA
+116 N

-148 IITEEKIDELLP
+148 ITSEEKIDELLP

-186 EKKVADEKYNEFV
+186 DKKIVDEKYNEFV
-199 AEKINQNNEEVSGDE
+199 AGKTNQNNEEVSEYE
-214 KGNVSEENNGDKETE
+214 KENASEENAGDKETE
-229 MDDEFLT
+229 IDDEFLT

-260 VTIDGVFIDKA
+260 VTIDGVFIDKR

-276 KNEKVQKTPEI
+276 KRKDTDKTPEI

-297 SNADIYKVNGEY
+297 SNADNYKVNGEY

-319 TEDKTIY
+319 TEDKTKY
-326 TSKKYEFAGSYYK
+326 TNKKYEYAGSYYK

>member
-1 MKRKSKAYISIYALY
+1 MKRKSKAYITIYALY
-16 MIFVLMIVIV
+16 MIFVLMIVIA
-26 FVLVQVKNIRT
+26 FLIVQVKNIRT

-68 LKKNSKSGTFILQI
+68 LEKNSTKGTFTLQI
-82 ADIPEFSKPTNV
+82 ADIPELSSS
-94 NFFTEKEGDT
+94 TEIKYCEEKDGAA
-104 KVFSFTSEYPRD
+104 KIFSFTSKYPD
-116 RFEENTSDYSEA
+116 N

-133 TTRMVYNRKNPFEKR
+133 TTRMVYKRQNPFEKR
-148 IITEEKIDELLP
+148 IISEEKIDELLP

-186 EKKVADEKYNEFV
+186 DKKIADEKYNEFV
-199 AEKINQNNEEVSGDE
+199 TEKTNQNNEEVSEDE
-214 KGNVSEENNGDKETE
+214 KGNGSEENNEDKKIEI
-229 MDDEFLT
+229 DDEFLT

-247 IVIDSEDITILND
+247 IVIDSDDITILND

-276 KNEKVQKTPEI
+276 ENEKIQKTPEI

-309 LSTKEVDIKF
+309 LSTKEIDIKF

>member
-57 IISQRKLFDEE
+57 IINQRKLFDEE
-68 LKKNSKSGTFILQI
+68 LKKNSKSDTFYIQI
-82 ADIPEFSKPTNV
+82 TDIPELSSTTKIDYYE
-94 NFFTEKEGDT
+94 EKEGAA
-104 KVFSFTSEYPRD
+104 KIFSFTSKYPD
-116 RFEENTSDYSEA
+116 N
-128 NGSRV
+128 NGSRA
-133 TTRMVYNRKNPFEKR
+133 TIRMVYNRKNPFEKR
-148 IITEEKIDELLP
+148 IISEEKIDELLP

-186 EKKVADEKYNEFV
+186 DKKIADEKYKEFV
-199 AEKINQNNEEVSGDE
+199 AEKTNQNNEEVSEDE
-214 KGNVSEENNGDKETE
+214 KENGYEENDGDKETE
-229 MDDEFLT
+229 IDDEFLT

-247 IVIDSEDITILND
+247 ILIDSEDITILND
-260 VTIDGVFIDKA
+260 VTIDGVFIDKT

-276 KNEKVQKTPEI
+276 KNKKVQKTPEI

-297 SNADIYKVNGEY
+297 PNADSYKVNGEY
-309 LSTKEVDIKF
+309 LSTKDVDIKF
-319 TEDKTIY
+319 TRDTTVYK
-326 TSKKYEFAGSYYK
+326 SKKYEFAGSYYK

>member
-1 MKRKSKAYISIYALY
+1 
-16 MIFVLMIVIV
+16 MIVIV

-57 IISQRKLFDEE
+57 IINQRKLFDEE

-82 ADIPEFSKPTNV
+82 ADIPELSSPTEIKYCE
-94 NFFTEKEGDT
+94 EKDGAT
-104 KVFSFTSEYPRD
+104 KIFSFTSKYPD
-116 RFEENTSDYSEA
+116 N

-133 TTRMVYNRKNPFEKR
+133 TTRMVYNRKNPFEQR
-148 IITEEKIDELLP
+148 IISEEKIDELLP

-186 EKKVADEKYNEFV
+186 DKKVADEKYNEFV
-199 AEKINQNNEEVSGDE
+199 AEKTNQNNEDFLENE
-214 KGNVSEENNGDKETE
+214 EGNVSEENNEDKKTE
-229 MDDEFLT
+229 IDDEFLT

-247 IVIDSEDITILND
+247 ILIDSEDITILND
-260 VTIDGVFIDKA
+260 VTIDGVFIDKG

-276 KNEKVQKTPEI
+276 KNEKVPKTPQI

-297 SNADIYKVNGEY
+297 SNADSYKVNGEY

-319 TEDKTIY
+319 TEDKTKY